1 MAPQQRLLQKK
12 PSRISSDEPRCTQF
26 TTVEQSV
33 LRLSTEPFEYFDEQA
48 VHAALTSDPCG
59 YYGHVKKQLQRI
71 ALGQAELKMP
81 PKQLFADPGSGG
93 DCRVMP
99 CIVRDGDQ
107 VLKTVKLIG
116 TNARQQIV
124 PNQITVGKAC
134 VFHPVENYIS
144 HIFEACLLSSARTA
158 ICAVLA
164 IDLLGRSRQQLTL
177 IGAGRVGFYT
187 GLYAAA
193 LGFTRHITVHDV
205 DQPRAESCAEALR
218 LRFPAITVSVSQRN
232 ELKDTDNLVLS
243 TTSRKP
249 VYGVNDFNAELVIS
263 LGADTDYQRE
273 LDDLWASNSSIF
285 VDTKDSARYGD
296 LRNWLQSD
304 LISKDE
310 LTDLFTLLS
319 SQKQPSGEKTR
330 VFVSTGTA
338 LFDNLT
344 IGYLLEKNEHEQY

>member
-1 MAPQQRLLQKK
+1 MALKQHLLQEKTQGN
-12 PSRISSDEPRCTQF
+12 SNNEPHCTQF
-26 TTVEQSV
+26 SAVEQSV
-33 LRLSTEPFEYFDEQA
+33 LRLSNEPFEYFDEQS
-48 VHAALTSDPCG
+48 VHAALTSEPCG
-59 YYGHVKKQLQRI
+59 YYGHMKERLKRI
-71 ALGQAELKMP
+71 ALGQAELEMP

-205 DQPRAESCAEALR
+205 DQLRAEACAEALR
-218 LRFPAITVSVSQRN
+218 LRFPAITVSVSGRN
-232 ELKDTDNLVLS
+232 ELKDTGNLVLS

-249 VYGVNDFNAELVIS
+249 VYGINDFKAELVIS

-273 LDDLWASNSSIF
+273 LDDLWASSTPIF

-296 LRNWLQSD
+296 LRSWLQSG
-304 LISKDE
+304 LISKNE
-310 LTDLFTLLS
+310 LTDLFTLIS
-319 SQKQPSGEKTR
+319 SPNVPSDEKIR

-344 IGYLLEKNEHEQY
+344 ISYLLRNN